1 MHTNNK
7 QEIQLFISGY
17 LECLAWSELFE
28 NYAFSDS
35 ALAKCKED
43 CEKFISDNYITLYQ
57 YVELIVPNEYNAWVR
72 AGHDFALTR
81 NGHGAGFWD
90 RDYTSEEGEEVGL
103 VLTKASKKSGS
114 VYLYV
119 NDENELE
126 VV

>member
-1 MHTNNK
+1 MHQANQ
-7 QEIQLFISGY
+7 QETQLFISGY

-28 NYAFSDS
+28 NYAFSAS
-35 ALAKCKED
+35 SLAKCEED
-43 CEKFISDNYITLYQ
+43 CKKFISENYSALCQ
-57 YVELIVPNEYNAWVR
+57 YVESIVPNEYNAWER

-90 RDYTSEEGEEVGL
+90 RDYINEEGEKAGL
-103 VLTKASKKSGS
+103 ALTEASEKAGC

-126 VV
+126 V